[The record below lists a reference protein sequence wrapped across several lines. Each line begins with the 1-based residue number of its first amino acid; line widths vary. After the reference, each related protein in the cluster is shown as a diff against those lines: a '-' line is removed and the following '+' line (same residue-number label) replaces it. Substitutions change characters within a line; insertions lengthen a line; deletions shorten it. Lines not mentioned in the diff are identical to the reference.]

1 MRQVTLTD
9 QSFELLRGIEKQL
22 QALPNLSVEEINHS
36 DTLLLHIDIV
46 DGFINTGSLS
56 SPRVKQ
62 IVPYVVDINQKLDRV
77 RKLFIRDEHQNDACE
92 FEAYPAHCVH
102 GSGES
107 ELIKELKPF
116 VSNPNEVFFKN
127 STNVFHSDGFKEW
140 LLESEVE
147 NIILVGDVT
156 DICVLQ
162 AGLTIQTWYNQ
173 FDIPI
178 RILCIVDAV
187 ETFHL
192 PATNHD
198 GDLMNLFALYN
209 LQMNGIELYQSLT

>member
-1 MRQVTLTD
+1 MRQVKLTD
-9 QSFELLRGIEKQL
+9 QSFEALRGIEAKFQT
-22 QALPNLSVEEINHS
+22 LPNLSAEEINHS
-36 DTLLLHIDIV
+36 ATLLLHIDIV
-46 DGFINTGSLS
+46 DGFINTGALS

-62 IVPYVVDINQKLDRV
+62 IVPYVEAINQKLDKV
-77 RKLFIRDEHQNDACE
+77 RKLFIRDEHPDDACE

-102 GSGES
+102 GTGES
-107 ELIKELKPF
+107 ELIPELKPF
-116 VSNPNEVFFKN
+116 VKSSDEIFFKN
-127 STNVFHSDGFKEW
+127 STNVFHADGFKEW

-147 NIILVGDVT
+147 NIILIGDVT

-187 ETFHL
+187 ETFDL
-192 PATNHD
+192 AATNHD
-198 GDLMNLFALYN
+198 GDLMNLLALYN
-209 LQMNGIELYQSLT
+209 LQMNGIELFQSVA